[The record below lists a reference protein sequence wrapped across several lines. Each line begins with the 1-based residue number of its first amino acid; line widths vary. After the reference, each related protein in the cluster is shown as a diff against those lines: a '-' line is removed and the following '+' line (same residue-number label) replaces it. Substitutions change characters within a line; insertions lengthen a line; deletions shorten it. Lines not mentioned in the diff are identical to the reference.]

1 MNFDS
6 NVPMSGAHQSRWR
19 CSIQVVVPW
28 SAYPLSYFLF
38 EHLWAT
44 TPLLSYA
51 MSVLK
56 FSLRLEPSPSSAS
69 PSLSYPSLS
78 FTYEYF
84 FSWPTFLWATVP
96 RSRATLLG
104 TIWCVSSAGCLFAKL
119 FLFSCLIQPFG
130 QHASMAF
137 HIGRARAT
145 TIWQPCS
152 GRDNWFCHCLIYTSH
167 HKPARQQYPLCRC
180 RSVLTYLPLVK
191 ANRKPLMPDCQQ
203 KAHAA
208 PATLTQVLF
217 LAMRRPSNTNP
228 TSHKA
233 ESSQPFRTSKH
244 TCSLQKCAK
253 LDDCL
258 THLFSMA
265 LI

>member
-1 MNFDS
+1 VS
-6 NVPMSGAHQSRWR
+6 LLQAASS
-19 CSIQVVVPW
+19 
-28 SAYPLSYFLF
+28 LSYF
-38 EHLWAT
+38 
-44 TPLLSYA
+44 
-51 MSVLK
+51 
-56 FSLRLEPSPSSAS
+56 SSAA
-69 PSLSYPSLS
+69 S
-78 FTYEYF
+78 F
-84 FSWPTFLWATVP
+84 S
-96 RSRATLLG
+96 
-104 TIWCVSSAGCLFAKL
+104 
-119 FLFSCLIQPFG
+119 QPFG

-180 RSVLTYLPLVK
+180 RSVLTYLPWVK

-233 ESSQPFRTSKH
+233 ESSQPFRTSQH